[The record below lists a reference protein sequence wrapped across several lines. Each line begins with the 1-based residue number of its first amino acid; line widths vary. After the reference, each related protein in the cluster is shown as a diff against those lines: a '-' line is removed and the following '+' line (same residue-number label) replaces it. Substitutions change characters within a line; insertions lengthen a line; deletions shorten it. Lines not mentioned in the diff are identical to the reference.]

1 MYNNQY
7 VVGNGEKMYAWR
19 TLLGRVTNDPH
30 ERTRIARM
38 IGVNNVTLTRWATNK
53 SNPRMESLHRLVQ
66 ALPHYR
72 LQLLE
77 LIPEEF
83 PEFLTEEITVEE
95 VAQEIPSAFYERVLQ
110 AYTSNPPLL
119 RSSSIR
125 VTIIQ
130 QMLGHLDPIPAGL
143 AVSVSVCMPPM
154 AEGVVRSLREDM
166 GRGTSPWHS
175 HLRNRIGFLAIESPQ
190 GYAVI
195 EGHAI
200 VIRNSEEKKRLFP
213 MHTVEW
219 EESAIACP
227 LLQAD
232 RVAGCLYLS
241 SPLQNYF
248 LQTLQDVIKSYANL
262 LTLSFEPHD
271 FFKVGQIAL
280 GVMPTHDVQQVYLRQ
295 FQQRV
300 TQYMREMHDSKP
312 LSRLE
317 AEAKV
322 LQDLEEELLHIQYG
336 TYDEI
341 EQE

>member
-1 MYNNQY
+1 MNNGQY
-7 VVGNGEKMYAWR
+7 IMSNGEKIFGWR
-19 TLLGRVTNDPH
+19 TLLSRVINDPH
-30 ERTRIARM
+30 ERLRIARM
-38 IGVNNVTLTRWATNK
+38 IEVNNVTLTRWATNK

-66 ALPHYR
+66 ALPPYR
-72 LQLLE
+72 LQLIE

-95 VAQEIPSAFYERVLQ
+95 VVQEIPSAFYERVLQ

-125 VTIIQ
+125 ITIIQ
-130 QMLGHLDPIPAGL
+130 QMLSHLDPIPAGL
-143 AVSVSVCMPPM
+143 AVSVSICMAPT
-154 AEGVVRSLREDM
+154 ADGVVRSLREDM

-175 HLRNRIGFLAIESPQ
+175 HLRNRIGFLGIESPQ
-190 GYAVI
+190 GYAVV

-200 VIRNSEEKKRLFP
+200 VIRNSEEKRTLFP
-213 MHTVEW
+213 AHVVEW

-241 SPLQNYF
+241 SPLQDYF
-248 LQTLQDVIKSYANL
+248 LQALQDVIKNYANL
-262 LTLSFEPHD
+262 LVLSFEPHD

-280 GVMPTHDVQQVYLRQ
+280 GVMPTHDVQQIYLRH

-300 TQYMREMHDSKP
+300 THSMREMHDSKP

-322 LQDLEEELLHIQYG
+322 LQELEEELLRIPYG
-336 TYDEI
+336 QCNEI
-341 EQE
+341 

>member
-1 MYNNQY
+1 MSND
-7 VVGNGEKMYAWR
+7 EKIYAWR
-19 TLLGRVTNDPH
+19 TLLGRVVNDPH
-30 ERTRIARM
+30 ERQRIARM
-38 IGVNNVTLTRWATNK
+38 IGINNVTLTRWATDK

-66 ALPHYR
+66 ALPTYR
-72 LQLLE
+72 LQFLE

-83 PEFLTEEITVEE
+83 PEFLTEDTTVEE

-110 AYTSNPPLL
+110 AYASNPPLL

-125 VTIIQ
+125 ITIIQ
-130 QMLGHLDPIPAGL
+130 QMLGQLDPVPTGL
-143 AVSVSVCMPPM
+143 AVSVSVCMPPTS
-154 AEGVVRSLREDM
+154 EGVVRSLREDM

-175 HLRNRIGFLAIESPQ
+175 HLRNSIGFLAIESPQ
-190 GYAVI
+190 GYAVT
-195 EGHAI
+195 EGHA
-200 VIRNSEEKKRLFP
+200 VVVRNSEEKRTLFP
-213 MHTVEW
+213 THVVEW

-241 SPLQNYF
+241 SPLQDYF

-262 LTLSFEPHD
+262 LLLSFEPCD

-280 GVMPTHDVQQVYLRQ
+280 GVMPAYKVQQTYLHH
-295 FQQRV
+295 FQQHV
-300 TQYMREMHDSKP
+300 TEYIRSMHGSKP

-317 AEAKV
+317 AEEKV
-322 LQDLEEELLHIQYG
+322 LRDLEEKLLRVDHDEL
-336 TYDEI
+336 

>member
-1 MYNNQY
+1 MS
-7 VVGNGEKMYAWR
+7 NGEKIYAWR
-19 TLLGRVTNDPH
+19 TLLGKVINAPQ
-30 ERTRIARM
+30 ERQRIARM
-38 IGVNNVTLTRWATNK
+38 IGINNITLTRWATNK

-66 ALPHYR
+66 ALPTYR
-72 LQLLE
+72 VQFLD

-83 PEFLTEEITVEE
+83 PEFLTEESSIEE

-110 AYTSNPPLL
+110 AHASNPPLL

-125 VTIIQ
+125 ITIIQ
-130 QMLGHLDPIPAGL
+130 QMLGQLDPMPAGL
-143 AVSVSVCMPPM
+143 AVSVSICMPPTT
-154 AEGVVRSLREDM
+154 EGVVRSLREDM

-175 HLRNRIGFLAIESPQ
+175 HLRNSIGFLAIESPQ
-190 GYAVI
+190 GYAVT
-195 EGHAI
+195 EGHA
-200 VIRNSEEKKRLFP
+200 VVVRNSDEKRTLFP
-213 MHTVEW
+213 AHIVEW
-219 EESAIACP
+219 EESALACP

-241 SPLQNYF
+241 SPLQDYF

-262 LTLSFEPHD
+262 LLLSFEPED

-280 GVMPTHDVQQVYLRQ
+280 GIMPARNVQQTYMHH

-300 TQYMREMHDSKP
+300 TEYIRTMHGSKP
-312 LSRLE
+312 LSRWE

-322 LQDLEEELLHIQYG
+322 LRDLEDELLRFGHNG
-336 TYDEI
+336 I

>member
-1 MYNNQY
+1 MYVGQY
-7 VVGNGEKMYAWR
+7 VMNNGENIYAWR
-19 TLLGRVTNDPH
+19 TLLGRVINDPH
-30 ERTRIARM
+30 ERLRIARM

-66 ALPHYR
+66 ALPPYR
-72 LQLLE
+72 LQLIE

-125 VTIIQ
+125 ITIIQ

-143 AVSVSVCMPPM
+143 AVSVSVCMPPSTD
-154 AEGVVRSLREDM
+154 GVVRCLREDM
-166 GRGTSPWHS
+166 GRGTSPWHA

-190 GYAVI
+190 GYAVV
-195 EGHAI
+195 EGRAV
-200 VIRNSEEKKRLFP
+200 VIRNSAEKKILFP
-213 MHTVEW
+213 THVVEW

-241 SPLQNYF
+241 SPLQDYF

-262 LTLSFEPHD
+262 LILSFEPQD
-271 FFKVGQIAL
+271 FFKVEQIAL
-280 GVMPTHDVQQVYLRQ
+280 GVMPAYDVQQIYLRH

-300 TQYMREMHDSKP
+300 TQYMRAMHDSKP

-322 LQDLEEELLHIQYG
+322 LQDLEEELLRIPYG
-336 TYDEI
+336 QRDAI
-341 EQE
+341 